1 MILLLILFFHLA
13 LACLLSVEI
22 FHGRLKVDR
31 TSVVLL
37 FLLPGFGEILVCL
50 ASARHTRGTA
60 GRKAEEINR
69 RKDYRENSASGFFDM
84 DLRDTA
90 IPLEDALIINNGA
103 ERQRILRDA
112 VLAGTNG
119 QSAFLQQAKRDQN
132 PEIVHFATTAM
143 AHADSEYEK
152 RLSSLE
158 EKLKENPENLET
170 LDTLIDHLWE
180 YLKNP
185 SEDEAIRSLR
195 QKRYI
200 EVLKERVSL
209 HPAPEFLTKLA
220 SAYIDSDRYQEAEE
234 ALNLEDSLFPND
246 PDTWI
251 TRFSLYYK
259 QGDRE
264 EMNHMIET
272 YKAGQQLRSSRI
284 DRIISFWTGR
294 G

>member
-1 MILLLILFFHLA
+1 MIPILLLFIHLA
-13 LACLLSVEI
+13 LALFLSREI
-22 FHGRLKVDR
+22 FIGRLKVDR
-31 TSVVLL
+31 AAVVLL
-37 FLLPGFGEILVCL
+37 FLLPGFGEVLVCL

-60 GRKAEEINR
+60 GKKAEQIDRN
-69 RKDYRENSASGFFDM
+69 KNYRENSASGFFDIG
-84 DLRDTA
+84 LRDTA

-112 VLAGTNG
+112 ILAGANG
-119 QSAFLQQAKRDQN
+119 QSAFLQQAKRDEN

-152 RLSSLE
+152 KLASLE
-158 EKLKENPENLET
+158 ETLKENPGNLET
-170 LDTLIDHLWE
+170 LDALIDHLWG

-185 SEDEAIRSLR
+185 SEDAAIRELR

-200 EVLKERVSL
+200 EVLNERVSM

-220 SAYIDSDRYQEAEE
+220 TAYIDADRYDDAKATLDKEE
-234 ALNLEDSLFPND
+234 SLFPND

-259 QGDRE
+259 QGNRD
-264 EMNHMIET
+264 EMNRMIQD
-272 YKAGQQLRSSRI
+272 YQAGQHLRSSRI
-284 DRIISFWTGR
+284 DRIIGFWTDQR
-294 G
+294 